1 MAHVKLSGMRS
12 TSFFRAL
19 AIVWPCAWSLASWAQ
34 TAPATD
40 LGQVKITDKR
50 DDDTLERR
58 ESTVSKIVIGREEIE
73 KQGDSNIGDVLRRQ
87 PGISIDGAPGR
98 GSGVRMR
105 GMSVGYTQILL
116 DGQRVPPGFSIES
129 LTPEMVERI
138 EIYRAPTAETGTR
151 AVAGTINIITREGH
165 RNQPGDLK
173 VAGSWQGGSWSPN
186 VSLSQFRDHG
196 QFTANYTFNAFRNQV
211 PNFSDSTLQ
220 RNSGGGAF
228 TRETLSNSQS
238 RREGFNTTARL
249 QLKGAPGETFTLMP
263 FFMYAN
269 FYSPG
274 DLQVTQSGVGSDHVS
289 TLGQGHYWVARLNG
303 QWKKRL
309 DKDSN
314 LEAKFNV
321 GGWQSENNNT
331 QAADAG
337 TILPSTRLN
346 NTLSD
351 RSYSVNL
358 KYARVLQGGHQWV
371 SGSEL
376 EQVNRS
382 ETSLATPSY
391 SGGST
396 NMSATSQRY
405 AFYTQD
411 EWQLNPKLAA
421 YAGLRYEHLLTD
433 GNNGLMQAQNN
444 SSVLSPLL
452 HAMWRPDPD
461 SKNQVRW
468 SLTRSYK
475 APNMNSLMAPY
486 VRSNADTSTNNG
498 PTTADSMGNPNLKPE
513 LATGMD
519 LAFERYLPQG
529 GVLSTSLFYRRIDNL
544 TRSVVDQQTINGVQ
558 RWVATPEN
566 IGSAKTEG
574 VELEAKFRLDQWID
588 DAPKVDVRSNLSFYN
603 SQVDG
608 IVGPYNRLDQQPHMT
623 GNLGLEYKVRDMP
636 LTLGGNLNIT
646 PAYYTQTSN
655 AQLLS
660 ISQKRV
666 VDVYGL
672 WKIDPK
678 TAWRLSVNNA
688 SPLSYTTG
696 NVYTATGVSDT
707 SSAVNRSYV
716 NVQLRWEKKI

>member
-1 MAHVKLSGMRS
+1 MSS
-12 TSFFRAL
+12 TSIFRAL
-19 AIVWPCAWSLASWAQ
+19 VVVLPCVAGVNAVAQ
-34 TAPATD
+34 TAPTTD
-40 LGQVKITDKR
+40 MGQIKITDRR
-50 DDDTLERR
+50 DDDTAERR

-105 GMSVGYTQILL
+105 GLSVGYTQILL

-165 RNQPGDLK
+165 RSQPGDLK
-173 VAGSWQGGSWSPN
+173 LGAAWQGGDLSPTM
-186 VSLSQFRDHG
+186 SMSKFHDHG
-196 QFTANYTFNAFRNQV
+196 DFTANYTLNVFRNEV
-211 PNFSDSTLQ
+211 PNWSDSSLQ
-220 RNSGGGAF
+220 REGSGNSLSRDA
-228 TRETLSNSQS
+228 LSNSQS
-238 RREGFNTTARL
+238 RREGFNSTARM
-249 QLKGAPGETFTLMP
+249 QFKGDPGETFTLMP

-269 FYSPG
+269 VYSPG
-274 DLQVTQSGVGSDHVS
+274 TINVTQTGTGSSPSGSDALT
-289 TLGQGHYWVARLNG
+289 TLGEGHYWVARLNG

-314 LEAKFNV
+314 VEVKFNA
-321 GGWQSENNNT
+321 GGWQSYNDSS
-331 QAADAG
+331 QVADVG
-337 TILPSTRLN
+337 NILPSTNLI
-346 NTLSD
+346 NTIDD
-351 RSYSVNL
+351 RSYNL
-358 KYARVLQGGHQWV
+358 NAKYSRILDGGHQWV

-376 EQVNRS
+376 EQVNRT

-396 NMSATSQRY
+396 NMSASSQRY

-411 EWQLNPKLAA
+411 EWQLNPHWAT

-433 GNNGLMQAQNN
+433 GNNGLTQAQND

-461 SKNQVRW
+461 SKDQVRW

-475 APNMNSLMAPY
+475 APNMNTLMAPY
-486 VRSNADTSTNNG
+486 IRSSADSTTSNG
-498 PTTADSMGNPNLKPE
+498 PTTPDSMGNPNLKPE

-529 GVLSTSLFYRRIDNL
+529 GVLSTSLFYRHIDNL
-544 TRSVVDQQTINGVQ
+544 TRSVVDLQTINGAQ
-558 RWVATPEN
+558 RWVSTPEN
-566 IGSAKTEG
+566 IGSADTEG
-574 VELEAKFRLDQWID
+574 VELEAKFRLDQWIS
-588 DAPKVDVRSNLSFYN
+588 DAPKIDVRSNLSFYN

-608 IVGPYNRLDQQPHMT
+608 IVGPNNRLDQQPHMT
-623 GNLGLEYKVRDMP
+623 GNLGLEYKVRQVP
-636 LTLGGNLNIT
+636 LTVGGNLNVT

-660 ISQKRV
+660 VSQKRV
-666 VDVYGL
+666 IDLYGL
-672 WKIDPK
+672 WKVDAT
-678 TAWRLSVNNA
+678 TAWRLTLNNLD
-688 SPLSYTTG
+688 PLSYTTG

-707 SSAVNRSYV
+707 SATVNRSYL